1 MSNIN
6 ANRYLSTGYLK
17 SKTGKVDREKGII
30 YDVSVC
36 TVGEAKGHGVNLD
49 SEFIDTVVKFG
60 AEEKG
65 GLKARFGHPNM
76 CSTALGTFL
85 GRYKNFHKDGDQAK
99 ADLFLSNTA
108 KKTPK
113 GNLYEY
119 VLDMAEKN
127 PDMFGTSIVFT
138 PGREYRRDS
147 EGNKWFRSW
156 DEFEVWYE
164 NEDGERCE
172 DEEDLSEELYT
183 ECKELHACDAVDE
196 PAANDG
202 LFSKFSNETLAGQ
215 ITEFL
220 DLHPQVWEALNSNH
234 EILKA
239 LSSHAPRL
247 DEFIGKYQEYKSRK
261 GERSM
266 SEENTNPVEGSDE
279 PKTSAPEAPK
289 ETPAPAEPEAAGKS
303 AEPQGETEPE
313 RTQQSAKTIDA
324 VEFAS
329 LVETF
334 GAEIAAKVALSG
346 GGMQEAYKLQAE
358 ALKKENELL
367 KKELGEHEEAKG
379 GSPTKLS
386 SEKKTKT
393 KVFKKDREE

>member
-1 MSNIN
+1 MNDEN
-6 ANRYLSTGYLK
+6 GKRWLSTCYLK

-30 YDVSVC
+30 HDVSVC
-36 TVGEAKGHGVNLD
+36 TAGEAEGHGYHVD
-49 SEFIDTVVKFG
+49 SSFIDAVVRLG
-60 AEEKG
+60 AEKKQ

-76 CSTALGTFL
+76 CSTALGTFI
-85 GRYKNFHKDGDQAK
+85 GRFKNFHRDGEQAK
-99 ADLFLSNTA
+99 ADLFLSNEA
-108 KKTPK
+108 KETPN
-113 GNLYEY
+113 GNLYDY
-119 VLDMAEKN
+119 VLNMAEHE
-127 PDMFGTSIVFT
+127 PDMFGTSIAFLR
-138 PGREYRRDS
+138 GRDYRKDDN
-147 EGNKWFRSW
+147 GNN
-156 DEFEVWYE
+156 WYE
-164 NEDGERCE
+164 TNYNEYTNNAGEIKRA
-172 DEEDLSEELYT
+172 DSLSEELYV
-183 ECKELHACDAVDE
+183 ECAELHACDAVDE

-202 LFSKFSNETLAGQ
+202 LFSKFSNETIAGQ

-220 DLHPQVWEALNSNH
+220 DLHPQVFEALNSNP
-234 EILKA
+234 EILNA
-239 LSSHAPRL
+239 LSSHASKL

-266 SEENTNPVEGSDE
+266 SKENTTPVEGSDE
-279 PKTSAPEAPK
+279 PKTPVPEAPK

-313 RTQQSAKTIDA
+313 KTQQSAKTIDA

-334 GAEIAAKVALSG
+334 GAEIAAKAALSG

-367 KKELGEHEEAKG
+367 KKELGQHEEAKG

-393 KVFKKDREE
+393 KVFKKDR